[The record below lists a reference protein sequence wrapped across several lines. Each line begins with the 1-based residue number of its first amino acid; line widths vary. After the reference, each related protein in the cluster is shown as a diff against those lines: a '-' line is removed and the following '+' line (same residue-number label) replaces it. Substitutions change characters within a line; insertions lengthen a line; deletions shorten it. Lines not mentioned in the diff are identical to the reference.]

1 MKVRVLDRAENDLTD
16 GFWFY
21 ENQQADLGRYFL
33 EQLYTDIAAL
43 EQFGGIHRIVFH
55 RFQRRLS
62 RRFPFAIYYRVEAET
77 LPTANIAALF
87 CGLVTADRQVRP
99 TNTG

>member
-1 MKVRVLDRAENDLTD
+1 MKVRVLDRAEDDLTD

-43 EQFGGIHRIVFH
+43 EQFGGIHRVVFH
-55 RFQRRLS
+55 RFHRRLS
-62 RRFPFAIYYRVEAET
+62 RRFPFAIYYRVEA
-77 LPTANIAALF
+77 
-87 CGLVTADRQVRP
+87 
-99 TNTG
+99 